1 MQAPDIA
8 ERSVSQGKTFIG
20 SVVHGFE
27 VTRRLGEGG
36 MGDVYLGRHRE
47 IESLVAI
54 KVLHPELVSD
64 PIMERRFLDEAR
76 AVNRVEH
83 PSLVRIHDCGRE
95 EDVGV
100 FLVME
105 FLRGDTLRQRLKADG
120 PMEPEDA
127 VRVLVQLTSALT
139 AVHAE
144 GVVHRDLKP
153 ENIMLVADSLVPGGE
168 RVKILDF
175 GIAKLKEGETSSSHT
190 KTGAIFGTPV
200 YMSPEQCQDA
210 KSVDPRSDIY
220 SLGAMGYEMLCGQP
234 PYRAESIYGLVR
246 KHLTEKPIP
255 LSKRNPAVPVAL
267 DNVILEALAVLADDR
282 FETAAALEDALRRA
296 MEEPSRPRT
305 LDMGA
310 EPIAAKDHEV
320 HGEAEGNG
328 IHSGTSRR
336 PAVSTLDTTEPPP
349 RAATTRPRGV
359 ARDTGSEATG
369 PTLHQE
375 GSPEPDAALAATDM
389 APEPS
394 PSLAGDEASME
405 VQDSLASA
413 EVSRPPEDGP
423 SSSRWGP
430 LHKVVVAVGLV
441 MVGGG
446 IVLVGAF
453 KQGGQHEAA
462 APGARVS
469 VSGKQAPASFSPQL
483 KTGAP
488 ATPPRD
494 QAQAVKETEVAETP
508 RTPDAGVKGQPAPKR
523 KPRAAR
529 RRRLKKAARKK
540 PRPAVPATPK
550 KKPPAP
556 AAPPDDDLRVRKL
569 RPVRTNTTPEA
580 DDLRVRKL
588 RPRGPK
594 IKKP

>member
-1 MQAPDIA
+1 M
-8 ERSVSQGKTFIG
+8 SQGKTLIG
-20 SVVHGFE
+20 SVVHGFQ

-120 PMEPEDA
+120 PMAPEDA
-127 VRVLVQLTSALT
+127 VRILVQLTSALT

-153 ENIMLVADSLVPGGE
+153 ENIMLVADPLVPGGE

-190 KTGAIFGTPV
+190 KTGAVFGTPL

-246 KHLTEKPIP
+246 KHLTEKPTA

-267 DNVILEALAVLADDR
+267 DQVIVEALAVLADER
-282 FETAAALEDALRRA
+282 FATASALGDALARA
-296 MEEPSRPRT
+296 IKEPSRQRT
-305 LDMGA
+305 LDWGA
-310 EPIAAKDHEV
+310 EPA
-320 HGEAEGNG
+320 EAPDTGSVSEKGRT
-328 IHSGTSRR
+328 IPSAEASRKPR
-336 PAVSTLDTTEPPP
+336 VLTQDTTDPPP
-349 RAATTRPRGV
+349 RAARTRPRG
-359 ARDTGSEATG
+359 AAHHTGPEATD
-369 PTLHQE
+369 PTLHQ
-375 GSPEPDAALAATDM
+375 GSPKPDVALAATDM
-389 APEPS
+389 APAL
-394 PSLAGDEASME
+394 SLTGDEAPME
-405 VQDSLASA
+405 PQDSLASA
-413 EVSRPPEDGP
+413 EVSRPSESEPATP
-423 SSSRWGP
+423 KWGP
-430 LHKVVVAVGLV
+430 LHKVAVAVGLV
-441 MVGGG
+441 MVVGG
-446 IVLVGAF
+446 IVLVGAL
-453 KQGGQHEAA
+453 KQGGQHQAA
-462 APGARVS
+462 APGAQVP
-469 VSGKQAPASFSPQL
+469 VSGKQAPATSSPQL

-488 ATPPRD
+488 AAPPRD
-494 QAQAVKETEVAETP
+494 QARAVMETVVVETP
-508 RTPDAGVKGQPAPKR
+508 STPDAGVKGQPAPQR
-523 KPRAAR
+523 KPRATR
-529 RRRLKKAARKK
+529 RRRLKKAVRKK
-540 PRPAVPATPK
+540 PRPAVPATPG

-569 RPVRTNTTPEA
+569 KPVHKRNPPEA

-588 RPRGPK
+588 RPRGPQT
-594 IKKP
+594 KKP